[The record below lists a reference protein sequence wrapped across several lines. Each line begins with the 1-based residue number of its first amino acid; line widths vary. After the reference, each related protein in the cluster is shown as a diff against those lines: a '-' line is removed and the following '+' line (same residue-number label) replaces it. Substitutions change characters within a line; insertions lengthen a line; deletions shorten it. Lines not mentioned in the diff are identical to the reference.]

1 MKACPAPAVLSVIRR
16 RGFDVEVNSVTEYR
30 QAIAAGFTANQIYIN
45 GVAKSVQFI
54 DLALANGSRRINVDA
69 IEEIDL
75 IAARASALGRLADI
89 HLRICPDVVAG
100 AGAALM
106 TGGKHSQFGILKTDV
121 PYALTKLRAL
131 HQSVA
136 LREFMF
142 MWALADDWIPSI
154 RTLST
159 SSST

>member
-1 MKACPAPAVLSVIRR
+1 
-16 RGFDVEVNSVTEYR
+16 
-30 QAIAAGFTANQIYIN
+30 
-45 GVAKSVQFI
+45 
-54 DLALANGSRRINVDA
+54 
-69 IEEIDL
+69 
-75 IAARASALGRLADI
+75 
-89 HLRICPDVVAG
+89 
-100 AGAALM
+100 M

-142 MWALADDWIPSI
+142 MGLADDWIPSI